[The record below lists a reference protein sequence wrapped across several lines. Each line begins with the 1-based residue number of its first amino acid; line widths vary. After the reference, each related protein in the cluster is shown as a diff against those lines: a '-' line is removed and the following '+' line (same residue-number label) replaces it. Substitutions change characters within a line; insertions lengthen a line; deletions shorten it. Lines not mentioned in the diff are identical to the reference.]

1 MFAGHFGISAT
12 VKSKTPETPLW
23 SLIVSTQLLDIVF
36 IPFILVG
43 LENIESIGDGGYGND
58 MIYAFYTHSLVGS
71 LILSILAALLAKRLW
86 GRKSGI
92 IIGAV
97 VFSHWILD
105 FIVHRPDMPILPGN
119 IGNLP
124 LLGLGLWETV
134 PGSVLLEAL
143 LLAIGCFFYFSYALK
158 KEVFAHKGKGIMAGC
173 AMTAFLLLSFYFGI
187 SL

>member
-1 MFAGHFGISAT
+1 MFAGHFGISAA

-36 IPFILVG
+36 IPFNLLG
-43 LENIESIGDGGYGND
+43 LENIEPIGEGGYGND

-71 LILSILAALLAKRLW
+71 LILSFLAALLAKRFW

-92 IIGAV
+92 ITGAV

-124 LLGLGLWETV
+124 LLGLGLWEMV
-134 PGSVLLEAL
+134 PGSVLLEAIL
-143 LLAIGCFFYFSYALK
+143 LTVGCFFYFSYVLQ
-158 KEVFAHKGKGIMAGC
+158 KEGSVHKGKGIMAGC

>member
-23 SLIVSTQLLDIVF
+23 SLIVSIQLLDIVF
-36 IPFILVG
+36 IPFNLVG
-43 LENIESIGDGGYGND
+43 LENTIGDGGYGND

-92 IIGAV
+92 ITGAV

-105 FIVHRPDMPILPGN
+105 FIVHRPDMPFLPGN

-134 PGSVLLEAL
+134 PGSVLLEVL
-143 LLAIGCFFYFSYALK
+143 LLAVGCFFYFSYALK